1 MKPKIAIDIG
11 TSYTKIYKSKAD
23 VVLCEPTCIAIK
35 NKNYKTPFACGEEAK
50 ELIGKTP
57 ENVEIIFP
65 VSSAEIT
72 DNRALVALL
81 SHFIKKVKKPFEF
94 MQDVLLS
101 VGCGSN
107 RETIKKFE
115 NALIGAKL
123 YNVCYAESPLLSL
136 IGAGE
141 ELSYETPSA
150 VIDFGGG
157 QTTICVLTKAGV
169 ISGVSAELGG
179 NDLNKMIVSH
189 IEKELNILI
198 SLNSAEML
206 KTQLASL
213 DEDDETKIVIGG
225 KDTLTGKQRVCQI
238 TANQIYLPVKEFT
251 DKILKIV
258 NVILSSLQSE
268 TLSYLCKNGIKLT
281 GGGAGIYGIC
291 DYISRALD
299 IKVERGSEWEIA
311 SIIGAGTLVE
321 NGELLEKFKLKV

>member
-1 MKPKIAIDIG
+1 MKPKIAIDVG
-11 TSYTKIYKSKAD
+11 TSFTKIYKSKAD

-35 NKNYKTPFACGEEAK
+35 NKNYKTPFACGKDAYD
-50 ELIGKTP
+50 LIGNAP
-57 ENVEIIFP
+57 ENVKVIFP

-72 DNRALVALL
+72 DNKALVALL
-81 SHFIKKVKKPFEF
+81 CHFVKKIKKPFEIV
-94 MQDVLLS
+94 QDVLLS

-141 ELSYETPSA
+141 ELSQEPST

-157 QTTICVLTKAGV
+157 QTTVCVLTKLGV

-179 NDLNKMIVSH
+179 NDLNNMIIKHLDS
-189 IEKELNILI
+189 ELNLLI
-198 SLNSAEML
+198 SFASAETL
-206 KTQLASL
+206 KTTLASL
-213 DEDDETKIVIGG
+213 DEDDETKIVISG
-225 KDTLTGKQRVCQI
+225 KDTLSGKQRVTQI
-238 TANQIYLPVKEFT
+238 SANQIYKPVKEFI
-251 DKILKIV
+251 DKVLKIV

-268 TLSYLCKNGIKLT
+268 TLNKLTKNGVKLT

-291 DYISRALD
+291 DYISSALD
-299 IKVERGSEWEIA
+299 VKVERGNEWEISA
-311 SIIGAGTLVE
+311 IIGAGTLVE
-321 NGELLEKFKLKV
+321 NTELLEKLKLKV

>member
-35 NKNYKTPFACGEEAK
+35 NKNYKTPFACGEEAYA
-50 ELIGKTP
+50 LIGQTP

-72 DNRALVALL
+72 DNKALVALL
-81 SHFIKKVKKPFEF
+81 THFIKKIKKPFELV
-94 MQDVLLS
+94 QDALLS
-101 VGCGSN
+101 VGLGCN

-123 YNVCYAESPLLSL
+123 FNVCYAEAPLLAIL
-136 IGAGE
+136 GAGE
-141 ELSYETPSA
+141 ELSFDTPLA
-150 VIDFGGG
+150 IIDFGGG
-157 QTTICVLTKAGV
+157 QTTVCVLTKAGV

-179 NDLNKMIVSH
+179 NDLNKMIVTH
-189 IEKELNILI
+189 LDKEHNLLI
-198 SLNSAEML
+198 SLNSAETL
-206 KTQLASL
+206 KTKLASL
-213 DEDDETKIVIGG
+213 DEDDETKIVISG
-225 KDTLTGKQRVCQI
+225 KDTLSGKQRVTQI
-238 TANQIYLPVKEFT
+238 SANEIYKPVKEFT

-268 TLSYLCKNGIKLT
+268 TLNKLSNSGIKLT

-291 DYISRALD
+291 DYISSALD
-299 IKVERGSEWEIA
+299 VKVERGNEWEIA
-311 SIIGAGTLVE
+311 SIIGGGKLVE
-321 NGELLEKFKLKV
+321 NTELLEKLKLKV